1 MSSEFAS
8 IAIVAF
14 RDVLWFQEKRRDA
27 SIIELLVIG
36 ISWRAKVVLFF

>member
-14 RDVLWFQEKRRDA
+14 RDVLLFHEKRRDA
-27 SIIELLVIG
+27 SIFELLVMG
-36 ISWRAKVVLFF
+36 ISWRV